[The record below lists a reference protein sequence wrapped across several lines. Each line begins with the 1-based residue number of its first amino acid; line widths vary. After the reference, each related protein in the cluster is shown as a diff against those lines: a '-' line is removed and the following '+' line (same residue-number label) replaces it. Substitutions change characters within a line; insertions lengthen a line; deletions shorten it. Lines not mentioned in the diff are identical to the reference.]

1 MGGVNVFC
9 NYICESDIYCKW
21 MWPEDHIYF

>member
-1 MGGVNVFC
+1 MDGANVFC

-21 MWPEDHIYF
+21 MWPEDHIHF

>member
-1 MGGVNVFC
+1 MDGVNVFC

-21 MWPEDHIYF
+21 MWPNGHIHF

>member
-1 MGGVNVFC
+1 MDGVNVFC

-21 MWPEDHIYF
+21 MWPEDHNHF